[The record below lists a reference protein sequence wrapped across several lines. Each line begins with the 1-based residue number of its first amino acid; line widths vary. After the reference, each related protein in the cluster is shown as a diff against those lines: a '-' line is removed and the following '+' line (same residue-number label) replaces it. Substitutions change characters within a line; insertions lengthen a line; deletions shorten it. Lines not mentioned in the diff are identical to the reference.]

1 MTAPTTRAIRRPEGG
16 FPPPP
21 CAPTPGRPEGGFSL
35 IEMIITLSILA
46 MVFRDF
52 KITVS
57 ADELRASITAG
68 DLWNVVHRKITPA

>member
-1 MTAPTTRAIRRPEGG
+1 METFYKNLAVCLEVDTVQPGDVLRDFDVWDSLTA
-16 FPPPP
+16 
-21 CAPTPGRPEGGFSL
+21 
-35 IEMIITLSILA
+35 LSILA

-57 ADELRASITAG
+57 ADELRASTTGG

>member
-1 MTAPTTRAIRRPEGG
+1 MDTFYKNLAVSLEVDAVQPGDVLRDFDAWDSLTA
-16 FPPPP
+16 
-21 CAPTPGRPEGGFSL
+21 
-35 IEMIITLSILA
+35 LSILA

-57 ADELRASITAG
+57 ADELRASTTAG

>member
-1 MTAPTTRAIRRPEGG
+1 MDTFYKNLAVCLEVDAVQPGDVLRDFDVWDSLTA
-16 FPPPP
+16 
-21 CAPTPGRPEGGFSL
+21 
-35 IEMIITLSILA
+35 LSILA

>member
-1 MTAPTTRAIRRPEGG
+1 METFYKNLAVCLEVDTVQPGDVLRDFDVWDSLTA
-16 FPPPP
+16 
-21 CAPTPGRPEGGFSL
+21 
-35 IEMIITLSILA
+35 LSILA

-57 ADELRASITAG
+57 ADELRASTTAG